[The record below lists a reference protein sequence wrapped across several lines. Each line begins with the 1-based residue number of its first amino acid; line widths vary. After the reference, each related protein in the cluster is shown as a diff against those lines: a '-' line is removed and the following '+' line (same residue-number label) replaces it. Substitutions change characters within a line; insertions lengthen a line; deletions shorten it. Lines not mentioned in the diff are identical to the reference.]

1 MDKVVCNLYNEIMN
15 EISPFLSP
23 EEQKEAVANSK
34 NKKPKT
40 KKITKKP
47 NTSAKNKIPV
57 SIFTGYLGAGKT
69 TVITNLMKSMGS
81 DYKIA
86 WLKNEIGST
95 GVDTELAN
103 LKNTAVVKEM
113 LQGCICHVMIS
124 ALGDALDELLLSKP
138 DRIIIET
145 SGSSTPAPVVF
156 EIKKDPRLK
165 VDGIIT
171 VIDAE
176 NFSGY
181 LDKSFTLK
189 LQAKYT
195 DLILINKWESLDEK
209 TLEDNLDDIY
219 EINLDTPKIF
229 TDRGRVNPEIV
240 FGLAT
245 RAFSEAEAVTD
256 FYHQEM
262 EVDLIEI
269 LPQGTYSKTQLEAIL
284 KNYPKKK
291 FYRIKGVVKS
301 TDGYFV
307 INYAFGKFEIVKI
320 DKKNTKPRIVFMGEE
335 IESFKS
341 QINKD
346 FNNKKQ
352 DFKFKPRHA
361 HH

>member
-1 MDKVVCNLYNEIMN
+1 MN
-15 EISPFLSP
+15 NISPFLSL

-34 NKKPKT
+34 NKKSRT
-40 KKITKKP
+40 KKVTKKP
-47 NTSAKNKIPV
+47 NSGTKNKIPV
-57 SIFTGYLGAGKT
+57 SIFTGYLGSGKT
-69 TVITNLMKSMGS
+69 TIITNLMKSVGPN
-81 DYKIA
+81 YKIA

-103 LKNTAVVKEM
+103 LKNTAMVKEI
-113 LQGCICHVMIS
+113 LQGCICHV
-124 ALGDALDELLLSKP
+124 ALGALSEAFDELLSSNP

-209 TLEDNLDDIY
+209 TLENNLDDVY

-229 TDRGRVNPEIV
+229 TDRGKVNSEIV

-245 RAFSEAEAVTD
+245 RDFTEAEALTD

-269 LPQGTYSKTQLEAIL
+269 LPQGIYSKIQLEVIL
-284 KNYPKKK
+284 KTYPKKK
-291 FYRIKGVVKS
+291 FYRIKGVVRS
-301 TDGYFV
+301 TDGCFV